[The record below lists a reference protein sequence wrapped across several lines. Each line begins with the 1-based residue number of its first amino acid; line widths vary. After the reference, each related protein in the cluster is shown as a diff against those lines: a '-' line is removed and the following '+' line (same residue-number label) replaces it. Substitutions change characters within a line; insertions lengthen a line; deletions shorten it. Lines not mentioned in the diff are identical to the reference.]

1 VALEEGVKQ
10 LAQAANFAVLSTLLP
25 DGHLQTHIMW
35 VDADDDHVYV
45 NTEVG
50 RQKYLNIRRNPVA
63 TISIWEKGNPYRYA
77 EVRGE
82 VVEEIKGEAALESID
97 RLSHKY
103 TGGPYPR
110 ERIGTE
116 RVVLKV
122 RPDRQI
128 VRG

>member
-1 VALEEGVKQ
+1 MGLEQGVKD
-10 LAQAANFAVLSTLLP
+10 LATAANFAVLSTVMP
-25 DGHLQTHIMW
+25 DGHLQSHIMW

-50 RQKYLNIRRNPVA
+50 RQKYRNIQRNPVA

-82 VVEEIKGEAALESID
+82 VVEEIKGTEALESID
-97 RLSHKY
+97 RLSEKY
-103 TGGPYPR
+103 AGGPYPR
-110 ERIGTE
+110 ENIGTE
-116 RVVLKV
+116 RVLLKI
-122 RPDRQI
+122 RPHRQM